1 MSPGKKYK
9 GRCKKRDT
17 ITRKDV
23 VQKTIFRALRK
34 EYEYFFYLFLS
45 FKQYPSNYDIDQF
58 KVYLNEFVLYI
69 MGWES
74 KDDLEMRFGEFKHLP
89 FIIGLMVDFWKVKK
103 LDKSAQERDLANQF
117 YDSLYKYSHTKF
129 DRLLEIPEVKFLF
142 NKIVFNYLEILLAL
156 FRSRL
161 KYSTIA
167 TSIHL

>member
-1 MSPGKKYK
+1 
-9 GRCKKRDT
+9 
-17 ITRKDV
+17 
-23 VQKTIFRALRK
+23 
-34 EYEYFFYLFLS
+34 
-45 FKQYPSNYDIDQF
+45 
-58 KVYLNEFVLYI
+58 

-142 NKIVFNYLEILLAL
+142 NKILDDSYIDSFIARHDTLSKNVDDYKKWAKGIL
-156 FRSRL
+156 
-161 KYSTIA
+161 ST
-167 TSIHL
+167 LNQ